1 MIYSKFATRIS
12 VLLILLLSCLTVSAK
27 PKEVVYELS
36 SSAQPNFRFN
46 DLSKGLYVRTGCEID
61 NSQIYDLS
69 QVSEKVR
76 KATLKKV
83 HIGFKPEIA
92 SFFDE
97 SFKKYVTAAGFTI
110 GYDRNHDYILRAELK
125 EFKLADG
132 IGSVPCTVIIE
143 WSLISPEH
151 TIVLN
156 GEAKGRYVFI
166 PGQGQSIPGALDK
179 AYEKALADIDW
190 RGIAYH
196 LGNGDKKSEEK
207 NKQVTG
213 DGTTDLEHTVIRWYV
228 ISSPPGA
235 DVSWRVISSTPDVK
249 NTNSN
254 YVGTTPYETT
264 ESFDIKGM
272 KYNNSGNIQIEIT
285 CEKTGYLPQ
294 RKRFNLRQAIDQKE
308 ISAKFNLIKDNENN

>member
-1 MIYSKFATRIS
+1 MIYSKFFARRIP
-12 VLLILLLSCLTVSAK
+12 VLLTLLLFCLTASAK
-27 PKEVVYELS
+27 PKEIVYELS
-36 SSAQPNFRFN
+36 SSARPSFRFN
-46 DLSKGLYVRTGCEID
+46 DLSKGLYVKTSCEIA
-61 NSQIYDLS
+61 NAQIYDLS
-69 QVSEKVR
+69 LLPEKSR

-83 HIGFKPEIA
+83 HFEFKPELA

-97 SFKKYVTAAGFTI
+97 SFKKYVSAGGFTI
-110 GYDRNHDYILRAELK
+110 GYDRKNDYSLQAELK
-125 EFKLADG
+125 EFKFTDG
-132 IGSVPCTVIIE
+132 IGNASCSVVIE

-151 TIVLN
+151 TTVLD
-156 GEAKGRYVFI
+156 GEAKGRHIFV
-166 PGQGQSIPGALDK
+166 PGNGSIPDTIDK

-190 RGIAYH
+190 HGIARY
-196 LGNGDKKSEEK
+196 LGNESDEK
-207 NKQVTG
+207 NRQVTG

-235 DVSWRVISSTPDVK
+235 DVSWRVVSSTPDVK

-285 CEKTGYLPQ
+285 CEKAGYLPQ

-308 ISAKFNLIKDNENN
+308 ISAKFNLVKDNGDN